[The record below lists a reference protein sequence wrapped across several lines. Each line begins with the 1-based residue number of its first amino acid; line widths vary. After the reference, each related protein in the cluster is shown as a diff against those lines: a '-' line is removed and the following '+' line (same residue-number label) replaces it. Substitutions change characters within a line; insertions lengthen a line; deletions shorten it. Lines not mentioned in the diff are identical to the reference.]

1 MLASN
6 QMIIYIQYCT
16 TDEGLRIW
24 SSEEA
29 SGWCPSTFR
38 DRRPL
43 VQYRHTW
50 LQQYNPGR
58 SKYRCVEFI
67 VIRSVVCMSL
77 ESIPAA
83 RYDEFMVI

>member
-43 VQYRHTW
+43 VEYRHTW
-50 LQQYNPGR
+50 L
-58 SKYRCVEFI
+58 
-67 VIRSVVCMSL
+67 
-77 ESIPAA
+77 
-83 RYDEFMVI
+83 